1 MKKIFI
7 FTILILL
14 LLPASITYAGDIND
28 SEQTIIDR
36 LSTAIE
42 YHGKTYYASAEY
54 IAQVKSY
61 LSQDEVDFSSQ
72 EVSLYMEQFNGNIY
86 SYVRDGYLT
95 ENVPVADDDSKET
108 QTATDKPSDMPKDKK
123 ADDTDKKDAATAKD
137 AETPDDKT
145 SDSDKTGTDISPA
158 DQGGNTTQSTDAT
171 PATASDN
178 STLFSIYDINKVD
191 SPFMNY
197 VNSVWF
203 IVIIFLFF
211 LFALSYIVINK
222 KIIFHK
228 LGFLKVILIFVCL
241 SALLTCTLTTLFFAN
256 DTYFEKEMTESGY
269 YEYIYSQTANYV
281 KTQSKVFLIED
292 DVAGL
297 TDYIISKRFS
307 RSQIRSDMDSY
318 ITYGDKK
325 FNSDTVNESLKNLVD
340 NFNKDMD
347 LFSVSITSDNLEK
360 WIYNVSMY
368 YSDRISFDYAR
379 NTYLLRKDIRTYC
392 TLAIVI
398 TGLIL
403 FIEIL
408 NLLINRKKHMLRRL
422 QYVISAALLTV
433 PVLLIFI
440 LYAANGSIFTLSN
453 GTYSD
458 SDNLYMQAAYESRIV
473 TNFQNACVN
482 SSFYFLLAFLIII
495 CAIHFLVRYYS
506 IKKYGTQ

>member
-7 FTILILL
+7 ITLFILL

-42 YHGKTYYASAEY
+42 YHGKTYYASDEY

-61 LSQDEVDFSSQ
+61 LSQDDVDFSNQ
-72 EVSLYMEQFNGNIY
+72 EVSLYMKQFNGNIY

-95 ENVPVADDDSKET
+95 ENISTADDDSKET

-137 AETPDDKT
+137 KEASDNKT
-145 SDSDKTGTDISPA
+145 ADSGKNGIDTASA
-158 DQGGNTTQSTDAT
+158 DQNGNGTQSPDAT
-171 PATASDN
+171 TATASDN

-203 IVIIFLFF
+203 VVIIFLFF

-241 SALLTCTLTTLFFAN
+241 SALLTCSLTTLFFAN
-256 DTYFEKEMTESGY
+256 DSYFEKEMTESGY

-281 KTQSKVFLIED
+281 KAQSKVFLIED
-292 DVAGL
+292 DVSGL

-318 ITYGDKK
+318 ITYGNEK
-325 FNSDTVNESLKNLVD
+325 FNNDAVNESLKNLVD

-440 LYAANGSIFTLSN
+440 LYAATGNIFTLSN

>member
-1 MKKIFI
+1 
-7 FTILILL
+7 
-14 LLPASITYAGDIND
+14 
-28 SEQTIIDR
+28 
-36 LSTAIE
+36 
-42 YHGKTYYASAEY
+42 
-54 IAQVKSY
+54 
-61 LSQDEVDFSSQ
+61 
-72 EVSLYMEQFNGNIY
+72 
-86 SYVRDGYLT
+86 
-95 ENVPVADDDSKET
+95 
-108 QTATDKPSDMPKDKK
+108 
-123 ADDTDKKDAATAKD
+123 
-137 AETPDDKT
+137 
-145 SDSDKTGTDISPA
+145 
-158 DQGGNTTQSTDAT
+158 
-171 PATASDN
+171 
-178 STLFSIYDINKVD
+178 
-191 SPFMNY
+191 MNY

-256 DTYFEKEMTESGY
+256 DTYFEKEMTKSGY